1 MLTQR
6 IVSKSR
12 YYLPCLYQQRSIKVR
27 NLPIKYDE
35 FETPYMKT
43 KKPGEFFISN
53 FYAMVQRKWTLA
65 DIKNYRRWKRMDEI
79 RNSQRY
85 VSERHKILG
94 PDLATTHFLLSRGG
108 KVKFKGQ
115 DEWMTRGH
123 LDNDQIPSSY
133 VPGYFVEELD
143 ATDAVLLY
151 EGFENMCNL
160 EELKKLILHD
170 CPFVDDWCLNRM
182 YMFANTLEYLDLSGC
197 KNITERG
204 ICTLHVLKKLKTLD
218 IRDTPN
224 IQHKELVSLL
234 LQDVIPRC
242 EVIGINYE
250 DPVLLKR
257 IEKYL

>member
-1 MLTQR
+1 
-6 IVSKSR
+6 
-12 YYLPCLYQQRSIKVR
+12 
-27 NLPIKYDE
+27 
-35 FETPYMKT
+35 
-43 KKPGEFFISN
+43 
-53 FYAMVQRKWTLA
+53 
-65 DIKNYRRWKRMDEI
+65 
-79 RNSQRY
+79 
-85 VSERHKILG
+85 
-94 PDLATTHFLLSRGG
+94 
-108 KVKFKGQ
+108 
-115 DEWMTRGH
+115 
-123 LDNDQIPSSY
+123 
-133 VPGYFVEELD
+133 
-143 ATDAVLLY
+143 
-151 EGFENMCNL
+151 
-160 EELKKLILHD
+160 
-170 CPFVDDWCLNRM
+170 M